1 MYEPSTRFRRSS
13 PGRSSASGPTRR
25 VPVFDAAF
33 FDSGGTL
40 YQEDPARSRA
50 AGEPTIAD
58 ARATGPGRAASAL
71 MSAGIEVG
79 AEPLASAIDSVEA
92 AARRREGAA
101 FSYITLVTAGLAELG
116 IAPPR
121 EIVVFA
127 ADAFAGP
134 RYPSWVYPGTHAML
148 DRMDGAGIDLG
159 IIANTDWPGFSMDR
173 AYEGLGLL
181 RYFRTRVYSCDAGVK
196 KPDRRIF
203 EIAAE
208 RARLTDQR
216 VLFVGN
222 DQTTDGVG
230 ARSFG
235 WSVALRRGPEAEGFA
250 ADFLFD
256 GWDELLDFVG
266 VS

>member
-1 MYEPSTRFRRSS
+1 MRAFE
-13 PGRSSASGPTRR
+13 A
-25 VPVFDAAF
+25 VF

-40 YQEDPARSRA
+40 YEEDPAKSRA
-50 AGEPTIAD
+50 AGEPTVEEAQ
-58 ARATGPGRAASAL
+58 ATGPRRAANAL
-71 MSAGIEVG
+71 MSVGIEIS
-79 AEPLASAIDSVEA
+79 AERLASAMGAVEA
-92 AARRREGAA
+92 AARRREGDA
-101 FSYITLVTAGLAELG
+101 FSNITLLTAGLAELG
-116 IAPPR
+116 IAAPR

-134 RYPSWVYPGTHAML
+134 RYPSWVYSGTHAML
-148 DRMDGAGIDLG
+148 DRMVGAGLDLG

-173 AYEGLGLL
+173 AYEGVGLL
-181 RYFRTRVYSCDAGVK
+181 RYFRTRMYSCSASVA

-230 ARSFG
+230 ARDFG
-235 WSVALRRGPEAEGFA
+235 WSVALRRGPAAAGFA
-250 ADFLFD
+250 TDLFFD
-256 GWDELLDFVG
+256 GWDELLEFVG
-266 VS
+266 VG